1 MDLVPRA
8 AREAW
13 LTHLAGEHPT
23 CAFKA
28 ATQAGVRGGKVG
40 RSGVE
45 IDAATPGQLRGGDC
59 VGADELL
66 RVLKRIAHSGAVAT
80 YGGKARMTVGV
91 VGYPNVGKSSVI
103 NSLLR
108 SKATPTGDRPGI
120 TKCLQTVQLDKV
132 LPTPPRAPP
141 PGLPREPP
149 PTARRAQG
157 ITLIDSPGVVVDP
170 SASAVDLALRRCVA
184 VDKACPRSTLLHPPF
199 RTLAPLAP
207 RQPPR
212 RLRHP
217 EGACRAPGR
226 VPQRHAR
233 GASRAGPAGRRRGS
247 RGARPGRRPR
257 GRRA

>member
-132 LPTPPRAPP
+132 LPTPSRAPP
-141 PGLPREPP
+141 PDPPREPP

-170 SASAVDLALRRCVA
+170 SASAIDLALRRCVA
-184 VDKACPRSTLLHPPF
+184 VDKACPRPALLHPPF

-212 RLRHP
+212 RLRP
-217 EGACRAPGR
+217 PRKQLAEP
-226 VPQRHAR
+226 R
-233 GASRAGPAGRRRGS
+233 GVCPSGVRAGPAGRRRGS
-247 RGARPGRRPR
+247 RGARPGRRSR
-257 GRRA
+257 GRSA